1 MNKNIALTEVD
12 EVNISIIMDN
22 SIDALMMGNQEVHR
36 FDFSAQQLIAG
47 DGFSA
52 IVAEHGF
59 SAKLEMKCGTNQGTV
74 LYDTGISP
82 DGTRHNMEALGID
95 INQMQAIVLSH
106 GHMDHTGGLPALLDK
121 MSIPPIPLVVHPDAL
136 LERKIVRPDGYEEQ
150 TTAPRLTEQQ
160 LSKVHLQ
167 KHTEPTLLA
176 DNMLLV
182 SGEIERTTSFETGFP
197 FNYTKYDGQWQ
208 HDPLI
213 KDDQCVIVRLRGKG
227 LVVVSGCCHAGVVN
241 TVRYAQKLTGCDQVY
256 AVLGGFHLT
265 GNIFDKIIPDTL
277 DALREI
283 NPKYLIPGHCTG
295 WSAINQIIQT
305 MPEKYIPSC
314 VGTTFCFKGE

>member
-1 MNKNIALTEVD
+1 MNKNIALAEVD
-12 EVNISIIMDN
+12 EINISIIMDN
-22 SIDALMMGNQEVHR
+22 SIDALLVGSQEVQR
-36 FDFSAQQLIAG
+36 FDFSAQQLIAE

-59 SAKLEMKCGTNQGTV
+59 SAKLEMKCGTNQGAV

-106 GHMDHTGGLPALLDK
+106 SHMDHTGGLPALLDK
-121 MSIPPIPLVVHPDAL
+121 MSTPPIPLVVHPDAL
-136 LERKIVRPDGYEEQ
+136 LERKLVRPDGYEEE

-182 SGEIERTTSFETGFP
+182 SGEIERTTAFETGFP
-197 FNYTKYDGQWQ
+197 LNYTKYGGQWQ

-241 TVRYAQKLTGCDQVY
+241 TVHYAQKLTGCDQVY